1 MDDTQVRNG
10 TSKGHRSSDVWG
22 WKEKVPGAE
31 RWRES
36 HKDCPL
42 RRRGGLAEG
51 LPLPAVGDSSRG
63 QRIKKGREKAAEGE
77 RCFYPSG
84 KHRLRVCLRPV

>member
-63 QRIKKGREKAAEGE
+63 QRIKRGEKKQLKGRGAFTLPANTG
-77 RCFYPSG
+77 
-84 KHRLRVCLRPV
+84 